1 MLQLDAE
8 SKRIF
13 ICRSGVAHSR
23 AFLRIIDPTPHT
35 ALTELGRA
43 FGLVENHDCKEVAAL
58 LPLVPLL
65 EDLPAYSLSLLSF
78 TYVAVELRERDTE
91 ESRDELLASSRR
103 LLLLLLLLAV
113 GEVGPSQMVG
123 GGGFT
128 L

>member
-1 MLQLDAE
+1 MQYQCGIPSVGRELFASELLLTL
-8 SKRIF
+8 I
-13 ICRSGVAHSR
+13 H
-23 AFLRIIDPTPHT
+23 PTLHT

-43 FGLVENHDCKEVAAL
+43 FGLVENQECSEEVPL
-58 LPLVPLL
+58 LPLVILL
-65 EDLPAYSLSLLSF
+65 EDLPAYSLSLLSL
-78 TYVAVELRERDTE
+78 TYVAVELRERETE
-91 ESRDELLASSRR
+91 ESREELPVPSRR